1 MLPCRWKRSS
11 NMVTIRQT
19 LTLTIVDKRVTNVNE
34 MQTRLTM
41 LKMACAIAGLF
52 IIGMLFMQGCKEESP
67 DLSSHYFP
75 EMTIQERQHFSA
87 YNWTNL
93 EQVNLILESEH
104 SGMASLRAVNGEI
117 ILQVFLEKGI
127 KEDIRI
133 AVPKDLN
140 RIMIEYRN
148 HFQDVSLG
156 AKKITLEF

>member
-1 MLPCRWKRSS
+1 
-11 NMVTIRQT
+11 
-19 LTLTIVDKRVTNVNE
+19 
-34 MQTRLTM
+34 M

-52 IIGMLFMQGCKEESP
+52 IVGMLFMQGCKEESP
-67 DLSSHYFP
+67 DLSSHYFSD
-75 EMTIQERQHFSA
+75 MTIQERQHFSA

-93 EQVNLILESEH
+93 EQVNLILESEQ
-104 SGMASLRAVNGEI
+104 SGMASIRAVNGEI

-127 KEDIRI
+127 KEDIKI

-156 AKKITLEF
+156 AKKIALEF